1 VRHGALLLLATLGVA
16 LVGAMVPACQPNLD
30 DTVSIVTTARV
41 LAIQSSPAEAPPM
54 GSVTY
59 TALVAESGPDAGAP
73 KLLWDYCNA
82 RNPLKNLGPV
92 NTVCVHPGSSALS
105 SLGSG
110 LHVFGPIPSLA
121 CGNFGPNAPP
131 AVDGGMA
138 GQPVNPDFTGGYY
151 QPVSVF
157 LPQGGGPADTLYF
170 MRLSCGFAGANQASQ
185 GTLTARY
192 HLNENP
198 EVASLTAGGKPLMT
212 SAKGATNAV
221 SRGQKLALEVAWP
234 SCPLVDQC
242 GDGVCGADESAMT
255 CPKDCMTPPTS
266 KGCGGAERFV
276 NFDLSSQTVVDQR
289 EGMHVSWYATAGTFD
304 QDRTGRAGTDD
315 ATTSDDGWT
324 APQTAGLVDVWI
336 VLRDDRGGIGWAEYV
351 LDVK

>member
-1 VRHGALLLLATLGVA
+1 VVRHRALALVAGLGVA
-16 LVGAMVPACQPNLD
+16 LVGAMAPACQPNLD
-30 DTVSIVTTARV
+30 DTVSIVTSARV

-73 KLLWDYCNA
+73 RLQWDYCNA

-92 NTVCVHPGSSALS
+92 NTVCVRPGSSALS
-105 SLGSG
+105 SLGAG
-110 LHVFGPIPSLA
+110 LHVSGPIPSLA
-121 CGNFGPNAPP
+121 CANFGPNAPP
-131 AVDGGMA
+131 PVDGGTA

-157 LPQGGGPADTLYF
+157 LPQSGGEADTLYF
-170 MRLSCGFAGANQASQ
+170 MRLACGFAGANEASQ
-185 GTLTARY
+185 GILTARY

-198 EVASLTAGGKPLMT
+198 EVASLKAGDTPL
-212 SAKGATNAV
+212 ATNANSAQNPV

-234 SCPLVDQC
+234 TCPLVDRC

-255 CPKDCMTPPTS
+255 CPKDCMTP

-289 EGMHVSWYATAGTFD
+289 EGIHVSWYATAGIFD

-315 ATTSDDGWT
+315 ASTSDDGWT
-324 APQTAGLVDVWI
+324 APSSAGLVHLWI

>member
-1 VRHGALLLLATLGVA
+1 VLAGAGLVVA
-16 LVGAMVPACQPNLD
+16 SCQPNLD

-41 LAIQSSPAEAPPM
+41 LAIQSNPAEAPPM
-54 GSVTY
+54 SAVRY
-59 TALVAESGPDAGAP
+59 TALVAEGSGQDAGAP
-73 KLLWDYCNA
+73 KLHWDYCNA

-92 NTVCVHPGSSALS
+92 NTVCLSPGSSALS

-110 LHVFGPIPSLA
+110 LKVAGAIPSLA

-131 AVDGGMA
+131 AMDGGMA

-151 QPVSVF
+151 QPVTVF
-157 LPQGGGPADTLYF
+157 LPQASGVADTLYF
-170 MRLSCGFAGANQASQ
+170 TRLSCGFAGANQASQ
-185 GTLTARY
+185 GILAARY

-198 EVASLTAGGKPLMT
+198 EVASLTAGGVT
-212 SAKGATNAV
+212 FVTNAKGAQNPV

-234 SCPLVDQC
+234 SCPRVDAC

-255 CPKDCMTPPTS
+255 CPKDCMTP

-276 NFDLSSQTVVDQR
+276 NFDLTTQAVVDQR
-289 EGMHVSWYATAGTFD
+289 EGIHVSWYATAGSFD

-324 APQTAGLVDVWI
+324 APSQVGLVNVWV

-351 LDVK
+351 LDVR

>member
-1 VRHGALLLLATLGVA
+1 MRPGALVLSVLAGAGLVVA
-16 LVGAMVPACQPNLD
+16 SCQPNLD

-41 LAIQSSPAEAPPM
+41 LAIQSTPAEAPPM
-54 GSVTY
+54 SAVRY
-59 TALVAESGPDAGAP
+59 TALVAESGPDAGVPA
-73 KLLWDYCNA
+73 LHWDYCNA

-92 NTVCVHPGSSALS
+92 NTVCLSPGSSALS
-105 SLGSG
+105 PLGSG
-110 LHVFGPIPSLA
+110 LRVTGAIPSLA

-131 AVDGGMA
+131 AMDGGMA

-151 QPVSVF
+151 QPVTVF
-157 LPQGGGPADTLYF
+157 LPQAASVADTLYF
-170 MRLSCGFAGANQASQ
+170 VRLSCGFAGANQASQ
-185 GTLTARY
+185 GILAARY

-198 EVASLTAGGKPLMT
+198 EVTSLKAAGVT
-212 SAKGATNAV
+212 VVTNAKGAQNPV
-221 SRGQKLALEVAWP
+221 SRGEKLALEVAWP
-234 SCPLVDQC
+234 SCPLVDVC

-255 CPKDCMTPPTS
+255 CPKDCMTP

-276 NFDLSSQTVVDQR
+276 NFDLSTQEVVDQR
-289 EGMHVSWYATAGTFD
+289 EGIHVSWYATAGTFD

-324 APQTAGLVDVWI
+324 APAQAGLVNVWV

-351 LDVK
+351 LDVR